1 MEFVK
6 TGDPPWG
13 QKCISPTTMALPNG
27 KGREDGR
34 VVLALDGPGPEL
46 EGRRRGERERVVLV
60 EFKKE
65 GPRRVEV
72 RWRKD
77 VLVEEREESKL

>member
-1 MEFVK
+1 MLEFVEK
-6 TGDPPWG
+6 GKWGD
-13 QKCISPTTMALPNG
+13 KCISPTAFGG
-27 KGREDGR
+27 KRSDGR
-34 VVLALDGPGPEL
+34 VVLGLDKPGAEAV
-46 EGRRRGERERVVLV
+46 GRTGEFDRVVLV

-77 VLVEEREESKL
+77 VLAEGREGKL